1 MGFSSLLVV
10 PVHGAGTDCFVN
22 VRGWSLIIRS
32 GVEKLEEVDTTYLS
46 GLQKTLPILLIVQEN
61 LLMRWMH
68 IFLLSAGG
76 GEKREL
82 CKHEEMVQCGQ
93 SSNGKS

>member
-1 MGFSSLLVV
+1 MVLKKKKKWILQISPHFVDSARKLV
-10 PVHGAGTDCFVN
+10 D
-22 VRGWSLIIRS
+22 
-32 GVEKLEEVDTTYLS
+32 EVDA
-46 GLQKTLPILLIVQEN
+46 
-61 LLMRWMH
+61 H
-68 IFLLSAGG
+68 FLLSAGG